1 MTAEHVNQSTSDSYR
16 SYLSAGTHALTIAA
30 GLSVIISFALLGT
43 GCATLD
49 SSSHACSLQAPAES
63 LNVETSVVAH
73 ATSTASPA
81 GSQFIDEASA
91 QMLRDTWGIEVS
103 SLRLSAG
110 GNMIDFRYKVDDPA
124 LAGILADPA
133 IKPYLID
140 QASGYTFLIPN
151 TPKLGP
157 LRQSADQLT
166 PGRIYFML
174 FSNPGCFIK
183 SGNKVTIAIGDFR
196 AENLTVR

>member
-174 FSNPGCFIK
+174 FSNPGRFIK
-183 SGNKVTIAIGDFR
+183 SGNKVTVVIGDFR
-196 AENLTVR
+196 AENLTVQ